1 MVCKV
6 ACKKQTSINVQ
17 NSTLGLSKIIC
28 GLGDNHCRLVLSK
41 INAGGMNIIQTILKI
56 SKLPLQ
62 YPTEENCSPVSFTF
76 WYSLQD
82 EFEAMTLELQQNW
95 GRLIHGLF
103 FQFIEGLIMKLK
115 LPDLASFT
123 AEEKESYR
131 VYRIDISDALM
142 YVFNLLNQTML
153 QFMADSVAWKM
164 NQPDYNWREV
174 EAILFCFYS
183 IVESCDTEGDF
194 IQKVTFFLKHVSKH
208 I

>member
-1 MVCKV
+1 MIV
-6 ACKKQTSINVQ
+6 
-17 NSTLGLSKIIC
+17 GLSKIIC

-194 IQKVTFFLKHVSKH
+194 IQKVLTFPKNYLSTVLGGHNFTSA
-208 I
+208 

>member
-1 MVCKV
+1 M
-6 ACKKQTSINVQ
+6 
-17 NSTLGLSKIIC
+17 
-28 GLGDNHCRLVLSK
+28 GDNHCRLVLSK

-194 IQKVTFFLKHVSKH
+194 IQKVFIFFFQILF
-208 I
+208 